1 MAGAGTAGGK
11 GSGVGKLES
20 QIYCIK
26 YTLFC
31 FNVILWVSV
40 LQGAIFSTKFAL
52 SYLNCCSNSA
62 SRLEKYSPKERDSV
76 WQSMS

>member
-1 MAGAGTAGGK
+1 MAGAGTAGGQ

-40 LQGAIFSTKFAL
+40 PQGAVFELSLFVLDKVCFKLLEAL
-52 SYLNCCSNSA
+52 S
-62 SRLEKYSPKERDSV
+62 
-76 WQSMS
+76 